1 MHFIL
6 QEKDTEPGDYIVRAR
21 GAWFGNRSISAEVDI
36 QPGVYEV
43 LPKIE
48 AKRNAD
54 SPDVHEVVTKVAE
67 RNPQKLR
74 QIGLNYDLANAMGLD
89 QPTEEEQKL
98 VDKKKKEAAEKRKK
112 GKEAIDKEK
121 AAFEAWKK
129 EEKEE
134 YEIWKRQKKRSEEK
148 AKIEVPDP
156 EPESVNADPAA
167 PEAKDAPLCAESER
181 GKSAPRAAEVGDTG
195 SVEAATVELDER
207 KPANTASE
215 AELASQEEGIRS
227 NGGDAPSDDNE
238 AQHTPDEDPE
248 PYNRGPLRAEHR
260 RRHPPP
266 HIYRPIPRGYYGDEP
281 RPRPVPR
288 DRSIEDNISKPWNAV
303 CVLGLRIYTQDAGV
317 SIKLVKPKNAEEGA
331 ILDVGGDTAA
341 GATM

>member
-21 GAWFGNRSISAEVDI
+21 GAWFGNRSISAEVDLE
-36 QPGVYEV
+36 PGIYEV

-48 AKRNAD
+48 AKRSAD

-89 QPTEEEQKL
+89 QLTEEEQIL
-98 VDKKKKEAAEKRKK
+98 LQKKKKEAAEKKK
-112 GKEAIDKEK
+112 KEKEAADKEK

-134 YEIWKRQKKRSEEK
+134 YEIWKRHNKRSEEK
-148 AKIEVPDP
+148 AKVEKAEP
-156 EPESVNADPAA
+156 EPSKAKEASLKAEDEQQKPASPAVQPDDTALVENKTEEPDES
-167 PEAKDAPLCAESER
+167 
-181 GKSAPRAAEVGDTG
+181 
-195 SVEAATVELDER
+195 
-207 KPANTASE
+207 KPANTTTE
-215 AELASQEEGIRS
+215 AEIAGQDEGPRS
-227 NGGDAPSDDNE
+227 ERGDGTSDDDDDE
-238 AQHTPDEDPE
+238 AERTPDEGPE
-248 PYNRGPLRAEHR
+248 LFQRGPPRADPRGR
-260 RRHPPP
+260 RLPP
-266 HIYRPIPRGYYGDEP
+266 HMYGPVPRGYYGDEREP
-281 RPRPVPR
+281 RPRPR
-288 DRSIEDNISKPWNAV
+288 DRSPIDNISKPWNAV
-303 CVLGLRIYTQDAGV
+303 CVLGLRVYSQDPGV

>member
-21 GAWFGNRSISAEVDI
+21 GAWFGNRSISAEVDL

-89 QPTEEEQKL
+89 QLTEEEQKL
-98 VDKKKKEAAEKRKK
+98 VERKKKEAAEKRRME
-112 GKEAIDKEK
+112 KEATDKEK
-121 AAFEAWKK
+121 ADFEAWKK

-134 YEIWKRQKKRSEEK
+134 YEIWKRQKKRSEGNPR
-148 AKIEVPDP
+148 IEVPEP
-156 EPESVNADPAA
+156 EPEPVNTDPAA
-167 PEAKDAPLCAESER
+167 PEADDAPLCAQSEQ
-181 GKSAPRAAEVGDTG
+181 GKPASPAAEGGDTG
-195 SVEAATVELDER
+195 SVGPATAELDKH
-207 KPANTASE
+207 KPANPASE
-215 AELASQEEGIRS
+215 ADLAGQEEGS
-227 NGGDAPSDDNE
+227 GLNGGDAPTDDNE
-238 AQHTPDEDPE
+238 AQHTPDEGPE
-248 PYNRGPLRAEHR
+248 PYNRGPPRAEHR

-266 HIYRPIPRGYYGDEP
+266 HMYRPIPRGYYGDEP

-288 DRSIEDNISKPWNAV
+288 DRSPEDNRSRPWNAV

-317 SIKLVKPKNAEEGA
+317 SINLVKPKNAEEGA